1 MAEKKM
7 KCYGLDNDSGSGTG
21 TEEHRGKQGG
31 RCALRT
37 APEGWTL
44 LTRITC
50 NVLCIYRFGLSWNP
64 HSRRQLPRKCRPA
77 CC

>member
-21 TEEHRGKQGG
+21 REEHRGKQGG

-37 APEGWTL
+37 AP
-44 LTRITC
+44 R
-50 NVLCIYRFGLSWNP
+50 GLDIVDKDY
-64 HSRRQLPRKCRPA
+64 L
-77 CC
+77 